1 MATQKGQLCQN
12 VRLLPAVLLFTVNDR
27 NLYMLVVC
35 SVHHEELVAT
45 LAAKSSVKHQSSIM
59 FNVIVESNA

>member
-1 MATQKGQLCQN
+1 
-12 VRLLPAVLLFTVNDR
+12 
-27 NLYMLVVC
+27 MLVVC